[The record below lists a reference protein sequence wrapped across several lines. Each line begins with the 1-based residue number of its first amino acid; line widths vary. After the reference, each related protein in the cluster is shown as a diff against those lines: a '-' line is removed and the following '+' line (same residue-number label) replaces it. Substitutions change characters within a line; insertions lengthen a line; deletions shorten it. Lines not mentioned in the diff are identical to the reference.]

1 MQVTVRL
8 FARLRE
14 IVGSGQLVRELEE
27 DATLGDLLQDL
38 YNEFPGLRDLAAR
51 TFVALNHQIAAPSS
65 HLHNGDEVALFPP
78 VSGGAD
84 YVSITREPLDSA
96 QIIRSV
102 IRPDI
107 GAVVTFVGSV
117 RNVSYGR
124 AVLHLEYEAYEE
136 MALSMLRQIVAEI
149 HARWPHVAE
158 IAIVQ
163 RVGRL
168 EVGDIAVVIAISS
181 GHRDDGCF
189 EACHYA
195 IERLKQIVPIWK
207 KEVRP
212 DGAVW
217 IEGDYLPEEVLPSEN
232 R

>member
-1 MQVTVRL
+1 MQVTVKL

-14 IVGSGQLVRELEE
+14 VVGSGQLVRELEE
-27 DATLGDLLQDL
+27 GATLDNLLQEL
-38 YNEFPGLRDLAAR
+38 YSEFPHLRDLAGR
-51 TFVALNHQIAAPSS
+51 TFVALNHQLAAPSS

-84 YVSITREPLDSA
+84 CVEITREPIDSA

-107 GAVVTFVGSV
+107 GAVATFVGSV
-117 RNVSYGR
+117 RNVSHGR
-124 AVLHLEYEAYEE
+124 TVLYLEYEAYEE
-136 MALSMLRQIVAEI
+136 MALSVLRRIVAEI
-149 HARWPHVAE
+149 HTCWPRVAE

-163 RVGRL
+163 RVGRI

-189 EACHYA
+189 EACRYA

-217 IEGDYLPEEVLPSEN
+217 IEGDHLSEESLT
-232 R
+232 

>member
-1 MQVTVRL
+1 MQVTVKL

-14 IVGSGQLVRELEE
+14 VVGSGQLVRELEE
-27 DATLGDLLQDL
+27 GATLDNLLQEL
-38 YNEFPGLRDLAAR
+38 YSEFPHLRDLAGR
-51 TFVALNHQIAAPSS
+51 TFVALNHQLAAPSS
-65 HLHNGDEVALFPP
+65 HLHNGDEVALCPP

-84 YVSITREPLDSA
+84 CVEITREPIDSA

-107 GAVVTFVGSV
+107 GAVATFVGSV
-117 RNVSYGR
+117 RNVSHGR
-124 AVLHLEYEAYEE
+124 TVLYLEYEAYEE
-136 MALSMLRQIVAEI
+136 MALSVLRRIVAEI
-149 HARWPHVAE
+149 HTCWPRVAE

-163 RVGRL
+163 RVGRI

-189 EACHYA
+189 EACRYA

-217 IEGDYLPEEVLPSEN
+217 IEGDHLSEESLT
-232 R
+232 